1 MNRRPVLAV
10 AAVEE
15 ASSAGAGS
23 LFFELLNLFLPALV
37 TLEGDFAAGSLWT
50 GAGADSSASEAWFL
64 ELCLSKTI
72 KILWSVFYFLVF
84 CFCNKTLKCTH
95 C

>member
-15 ASSAGAGS
+15 ASSTAGAGS
-23 LFFELLNLFLPALV
+23 LFFELLNLFLPPLV
-37 TLEGDFAAGSLWT
+37 TLEGDFPAGSLWT

-64 ELCLSKTI
+64 EFCLSETSKM
-72 KILWSVFYFLVF
+72 LLDAM
-84 CFCNKTLKCTH
+84 N
-95 C
+95 